1 LAYPISETWFERLA
15 KSGLINETSRE
26 RRNQYEKRIR
36 EVVYAHAPL
45 NKPYKTEMA
54 TMLPA
59 SFAASMDMEMIAQ
72 KKVQNVIV
80 LKGPQMSLM
89 KFGKIRP
96 N

>member
-26 RRNQYEKRIR
+26 IRNQSEKRI
-36 EVVYAHAPL
+36 EVIHAHAPL
-45 NKPYKTEMA
+45 NKPYRTEMA
-54 TMLPA
+54 TMPPA

-80 LKGPQMSLM
+80 LNGPQMPPM
-89 KFGKIRP
+89 KFDKIRP